1 MSRTPSR
8 HATTVLALIHQGA
21 VAMGGDGQVTFN
33 NTILKT
39 RAHKVRRLY
48 HDSILAGFSGATA
61 DAVTLF
67 ERFEAKL
74 EEHGGNLAHAAI
86 ELAKDWRTDR
96 YLRRLEALLL
106 TATREHI
113 LLLSG
118 TGDVIEP
125 DDQVAA
131 IGSGGP
137 YALAAAR
144 ALLRH
149 APQLSA
155 QDIVRTSV
163 EIASSICL
171 FTNSEIIVDT
181 L

>member
-1 MSRTPSR
+1 MSRSPVR
-8 HATTVLALIHQGA
+8 HATTVLALRHKEQVA
-21 VAMGGDGQVTFN
+21 VGGDGQVTFN
-33 NTILKT
+33 NTIFKT
-39 RAHKVRRLY
+39 RARKVRRLY

-61 DAVTLF
+61 DAVALF
-67 ERFEAKL
+67 ERFETKL
-74 EEHGGNLAHAAI
+74 EEHSGNLPRAAV
-86 ELAKDWRTDR
+86 ELAKEWRTDR

-106 TATREHI
+106 AANHDHI

-125 DDQVAA
+125 DDHIAV

-149 APQLSA
+149 ASHLSA
-155 QDIVRTSV
+155 EEIVRDAL
-163 EIASSICL
+163 EITSSICL
-171 FTNSEIIVDT
+171 YTNSEIIVDT

>member
-1 MSRTPSR
+1 
-8 HATTVLALIHQGA
+8 LALMHNGQVA
-21 VAMGGDGQVTFN
+21 VGGDGQVTFN

-39 RAHKVRRLY
+39 RARKVRRLFR
-48 HDSILAGFSGATA
+48 DSVLAGFSGATA
-61 DAVTLF
+61 DAITLF

-74 EEHGGNLAHAAI
+74 EEHGGNLARAGV

-106 TATREHI
+106 AANHEHI

-125 DDQVAA
+125 DDNVAA

-137 YALAAAR
+137 FALAAAR

-149 APQLSA
+149 APHLSA
-155 QDIVRTSV
+155 QEIVRSAL

-171 FTNSEIIVDT
+171 FTNSEIVVDT